1 MYPYLFGNEHLPM
14 YGILMASGAAV
25 GILAALANNAVMV
38 KRKLSSV
45 PNIDIFFAA
54 LFAFVFG
61 IIGAKLFSIIG
72 NLKYV
77 FSGEL
82 SIWDLMSSGFVFY
95 GGFVGGALGIL
106 LYCKVFKMPVVEF
119 VDRLAVGVP
128 LGHAIGRMG
137 CLCSGCCYGKPTDSA
152 IGIVFTNPL
161 DVSTPTG
168 IRLVP
173 TQIIEALALVLIFV
187 LLIIVSY
194 SIHKKGA
201 VTFAYAVVY
210 AVARFVI
217 EFFRGDV
224 RRVFNETLTGS
235 QITSLVIVVAAV
247 SALIAYKI
255 YAVKRLKKKPD

>member
-1 MYPYLFGNEHLPM
+1 M

-25 GILAALANNAVMV
+25 GILAALANNTVMK
-38 KRKLSSV
+38 KRKLSTV
-45 PNIDIFFAA
+45 PGTDIFFGA

-82 SIWDLMSSGFVFY
+82 SILDLMSSGFVFY
-95 GGFVGGALGIL
+95 GGFVGGAAGIL
-106 LYCKVFKMPVVEF
+106 VYCRVFKMPVF
-119 VDRLAVGVP
+119 DFIDRLAVGVP
-128 LGHAIGRMG
+128 LGHAVGRTG

-152 IGIVFTNPL
+152 IGIVFTEPL

-168 IRLVP
+168 IKLVP
-173 TQIIEALALVLIFV
+173 TQIIESLSLVLIFV
-187 LLIIVSY
+187 LLIIISY
-194 SIHKKGA
+194 SIRRKGA

-210 AVARFVI
+210 AVVRFVI

-224 RRVFNETLTGS
+224 RRVFNDTLTGS
-235 QITSLVIVVAAV
+235 QITSLIILVAAV
-247 SALIAYKI
+247 ASLMIYKI
-255 YAVKRLKKKPD
+255 YFVKFLKKKPG